1 MACMLMLRFCFL
13 VMKLVLAAV
22 YTNFETTIVNDSGM
36 EQRDGII
43 ASPVG
48 DKLILKLKTAL

>member
-1 MACMLMLRFCFL
+1 MFATP

-22 YTNFETTIVNDSGM
+22 YTNFETTIVDDAGM
-36 EQRDGII
+36 EQRDGIL

-48 DKLILKLKTAL
+48 DKLILKLKAV